1 MEVCAIWFQMVSLFH
16 RRSIY
21 HGKIIARWL
30 IKRTMCSPVSR
41 LGFGPSIAPFV
52 GVSSYALEV
61 EHVFLP
67 VGERKEWAWLMFIES
82 LWSRLWRMEAAQ
94 LLGRVSIVRLAF
106 AVAQESPERT
116 SERAT
121 AWAKLTTFKL
131 SAAQLWN
138 VTLDPAPL
146 QRLSD
151 IEEKVLSWKEV
162 HCNQDTTHVGFK
174 IISRRYSAFS
184 ETFPMLCYVRASPW
198 KRICPLG

>member
-1 MEVCAIWFQMVSLFH
+1 MEVCAIWFQMVSLSH
-16 RRSIY
+16 RWSTY
-21 HGKIIARWL
+21 QDKIMAKWL
-30 IKRTMCSPVSR
+30 IKSTMCSPVSR

-67 VGERKEWAWLMFIES
+67 VGERREWAWLMFIES
-82 LWSRLWRMEAAQ
+82 LVSPVAHGGSTATGPSEYCP
-94 LLGRVSIVRLAF
+94 LGFR
-106 AVAQESPERT
+106 AQERPERT
-116 SERAT
+116 SERAA

-138 VTLDPAPL
+138 VTPDLAPL

-151 IEEKVLSWKEV
+151 IEERVLSWKEV
-162 HCNQDTTHVGFK
+162 RCNQDTTHVGFK

-198 KRICPLG
+198 KLICPLG

>member
-67 VGERKEWAWLMFIES
+67 VGERSMIDVYRES
-82 LWSRLWRMEAAQ
+82 L
-94 LLGRVSIVRLAF
+94 VSP
-106 AVAQESPERT
+106 VAHGGSTATGP
-116 SERAT
+116 SE
-121 AWAKLTTFKL
+121 
-131 SAAQLWN
+131 
-138 VTLDPAPL
+138 
-146 QRLSD
+146 
-151 IEEKVLSWKEV
+151 
-162 HCNQDTTHVGFK
+162 
-174 IISRRYSAFS
+174 Y
-184 ETFPMLCYVRASPW
+184 
-198 KRICPLG
+198 CPLGFRSSPREPGKDKRASDCLGKTHHFQIISCSVVKCDSRSCSTATTIWYRSAVLKGGPL

>member
-1 MEVCAIWFQMVSLFH
+1 MVSLFH
-16 RRSIY
+16 RWSIY
-21 HGKIIARWL
+21 QDKIMARWL

-67 VGERKEWAWLMFIES
+67 VGERREWAWLMFIER
-82 LWSRLWRMEAAQ
+82 LWSRLWRMEAGE
-94 LLGRVSIVRLAF
+94 LLGRLSIVRLAF
-106 AVAQESPERT
+106 APKKESPERT
-116 SERAT
+116 SKRTRGCLGKTHHFQIISCSVVKCDSQSCST
-121 AWAKLTTFKL
+121 A
-131 SAAQLWN
+131 
-138 VTLDPAPL
+138 L

-162 HCNQDTTHVGFK
+162 RCNQDTTHVGFK

>member
-1 MEVCAIWFQMVSLFH
+1 M
-16 RRSIY
+16 
-21 HGKIIARWL
+21 ARWL
-30 IKRTMCSPVSR
+30 IKCIMCSPVSW
-41 LGFGPSIAPFV
+41 LGFDPSIAPFV

-67 VGERKEWAWLMFIES
+67 VGEMREWAWLMFIES

-106 AVAQESPERT
+106 ALKRARKGQA
-116 SERAT
+116 SELAA

-138 VTLDPAPL
+138 VTLDLAPL

-162 HCNQDTTHVGFK
+162 RCNQDTTHVGFK